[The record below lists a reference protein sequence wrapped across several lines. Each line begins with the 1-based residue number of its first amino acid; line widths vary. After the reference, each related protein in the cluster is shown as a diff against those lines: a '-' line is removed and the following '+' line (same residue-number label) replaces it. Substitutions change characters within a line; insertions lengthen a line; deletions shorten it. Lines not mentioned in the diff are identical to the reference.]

1 MISATAMAFIAGA
14 LLDLL
19 LGDPRWLPH
28 PIRGIGLLIQAQER
42 LLRPASPAYSPPREG
57 ETASAA
63 SGGGRLAENVA
74 GLILVVLVLLIVVA
88 VVILS
93 LYWGGI
99 PAAAYWIFTCLAVR
113 SLDQESKR
121 VVEALRADDLHRAR
135 KLVAYLVGRDTQN
148 LSEKEVT
155 RAVFE
160 TVAENMSDAIV
171 APLFYLA
178 ILGVPG
184 MVAYK
189 AVNTMDSMIGYKN
202 DRYIRFGW
210 AAARLDD
217 IANYVPA
224 RITAALIVFSAAL
237 IRLEWR
243 RAIAVVFRD
252 AHLQPSPNAGY
263 PEAAL
268 AGALGVQ
275 LGGLNYYFGRPV
287 EKPFLGDPRADLN
300 WSRFSQVRLLLYLV
314 AAVSYLIVGIS
325 LL

>member
-1 MISATAMAFIAGA
+1 MIYATTTALLIGA
-14 LLDLL
+14 ALDLL

-28 PIRGIGLLIQAQER
+28 PIRGIGLLIQVLER
-42 LLRPASPAYSPPREG
+42 LLRKLRNER
-57 ETASAA
+57 AA
-63 SGGGRLAENVA
+63 GCLLV
-74 GLILVVLVLLIVVA
+74 ILVLNIVV
-88 VVILS
+88 VIVYAT
-93 LYWGGI
+93 LYFGGL
-99 PAAAYWIFTCLAVR
+99 PVAAFWIFTSLAVR
-113 SLDQESKR
+113 TLDRDSNK
-121 VVEALRADDLHRAR
+121 VIAALRDGNLDRAR
-135 KLVAYLVGRDTQN
+135 SLVGNLVGRDTKS
-148 LSEKEVT
+148 LSSRDIT

-217 IANYVPA
+217 VANYIPA
-224 RITAALIVFSAAL
+224 RITALLIILAAAL
-237 IRLEWR
+237 LRLRWR
-243 RAIAVVFRD
+243 SALSIVFRD

-287 EKPFLGDPRADLN
+287 QKPFLGDPLEDLE
-300 WSRFSQVRLLLYLV
+300 WKRFSRVRLLLYLV
-314 AAVSYLIVGIS
+314 TAVSYIGVALW
-325 LL
+325 LR